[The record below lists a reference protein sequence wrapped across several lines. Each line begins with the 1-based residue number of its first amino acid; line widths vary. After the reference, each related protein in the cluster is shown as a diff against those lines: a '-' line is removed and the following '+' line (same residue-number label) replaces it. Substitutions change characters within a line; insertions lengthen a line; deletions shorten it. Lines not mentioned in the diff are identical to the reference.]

1 MQNLKN
7 LFLSPKGHLMIF
19 VSNVFCL
26 SIAFAAF
33 ILLMFQI
40 RYEWGYDG
48 FHKDGDRIFRLEIR
62 LADKGAGVLF
72 ARPMIDEFLKSSS
85 MIEIGAP
92 IRGYIGKISF
102 DIKKGEEKFSYIES
116 IREIYPQYLKLFN
129 FEAVEGDLST
139 MAPNSWAI
147 PESMAKKMFGGE
159 SAINQSIVAG
169 DDLLV
174 VTAVYK
180 DFPENSVVRN
190 MIYSILPETR
200 DIGEWMNLNYQLF
213 VKLTNAKAGDE
224 ILADFKKTFK
234 DENYDWSRGE
244 LFFTN
249 ISDIYFETDTDF
261 DSHTEKGS
269 RAILYTLIG
278 IAFLIL
284 VIAAINFMNYCIAVV
299 PVRIKSINVQKVLG
313 RSDRSLRLAILKEIL
328 VVTMLAYLLSV
339 LWIFMA
345 SDSAIADLIKPDIS
359 LSANWH
365 FIVKLFFIPL
375 TIAFL
380 AGLYPSL
387 YATSFS
393 PALVLKGSFALSPT
407 GRMFRNWMVGFQ
419 FAASFVLF
427 MASLFIFMQNEFMK
441 NSSLGFDK
449 DQIVIVELDQN
460 LNKKLSVLK
469 EKWMGFSSIRNIS
482 FTSVLFC
489 GSDYYSGRFA
499 VFKENEIQFQ
509 AMWVEYDFPE
519 VMGIPVTEGRTF
531 RKEDKLQLTETFL
544 FNDIAY
550 KKYNLN
556 TNDYLKMGDQDGV
569 IVGCMADIKYRSFR
583 NVTEPMAFI
592 LSKRDENSSSQYA
605 YIRVQEGV
613 MMDKAIADIRKGIET
628 IDPSSGVNVYP
639 FNYVLDKIYK
649 TETSL
654 NLMISLFS
662 MVSILISFFGVIGI
676 VVFDSQYK
684 RKEVSLRKVH
694 GATTISII
702 RRFNVAYFRILL
714 LSFVLAVPITIY
726 GMLYWLQNF
735 AYKIS
740 LDWWVFAVV
749 FLIISSITTFIV
761 TALTW
766 RVANLNP
773 IDNLKSE

>member
-1 MQNLKN
+1 
-7 LFLSPKGHLMIF
+7 
-19 VSNVFCL
+19 
-26 SIAFAAF
+26 
-33 ILLMFQI
+33 
-40 RYEWGYDG
+40 
-48 FHKDGDRIFRLEIR
+48 
-62 LADKGAGVLF
+62 
-72 ARPMIDEFLKSSS
+72 
-85 MIEIGAP
+85 
-92 IRGYIGKISF
+92 
-102 DIKKGEEKFSYIES
+102 
-116 IREIYPQYLKLFN
+116 
-129 FEAVEGDLST
+129 
-139 MAPNSWAI
+139 
-147 PESMAKKMFGGE
+147 
-159 SAINQSIVAG
+159 
-169 DDLLV
+169 
-174 VTAVYK
+174 
-180 DFPENSVVRN
+180 
-190 MIYSILPETR
+190 
-200 DIGEWMNLNYQLF
+200 
-213 VKLTNAKAGDE
+213 
-224 ILADFKKTFK
+224 
-234 DENYDWSRGE
+234 
-244 LFFTN
+244 
-249 ISDIYFETDTDF
+249 
-261 DSHTEKGS
+261 
-269 RAILYTLIG
+269 
-278 IAFLIL
+278 
-284 VIAAINFMNYCIAVV
+284 MNYCIAVV

-328 VVTMLAYLLSV
+328 VVTMLAYLLSM

-441 NSSLGFDK
+441 NGSLGFDK

-469 EKWMGFSSIRNIS
+469 EKWMEFSSIRNIS

-639 FNYVLDKIYK
+639 FNYVLDKTYK

-702 RRFNVAYFRILL
+702 GRFNVAYFRILL
-714 LSFVLAVPITIY
+714 LSFVLAVPVTVY

-735 AYKIS
+735 VYKIS

-773 IDNLKSE
+773 IDNLKTE

>member
-1 MQNLKN
+1 M
-7 LFLSPKGHLMIF
+7 
-19 VSNVFCL
+19 
-26 SIAFAAF
+26 
-33 ILLMFQI
+33 
-40 RYEWGYDG
+40 
-48 FHKDGDRIFRLEIR
+48 
-62 LADKGAGVLF
+62 
-72 ARPMIDEFLKSSS
+72 
-85 MIEIGAP
+85 
-92 IRGYIGKISF
+92 
-102 DIKKGEEKFSYIES
+102 
-116 IREIYPQYLKLFN
+116 
-129 FEAVEGDLST
+129 
-139 MAPNSWAI
+139 
-147 PESMAKKMFGGE
+147 
-159 SAINQSIVAG
+159 
-169 DDLLV
+169 
-174 VTAVYK
+174 
-180 DFPENSVVRN
+180 
-190 MIYSILPETR
+190 
-200 DIGEWMNLNYQLF
+200 
-213 VKLTNAKAGDE
+213 
-224 ILADFKKTFK
+224 
-234 DENYDWSRGE
+234 
-244 LFFTN
+244 
-249 ISDIYFETDTDF
+249 
-261 DSHTEKGS
+261 
-269 RAILYTLIG
+269 G

-328 VVTMLAYLLSV
+328 VVTMLAYLLSM
-339 LWIFMA
+339 LWVFMA
-345 SDSAIADLIKPDIS
+345 SDSAIANLIKPDIS

-365 FIVKLFFIPL
+365 FVVKLFFIPF

-419 FAASFVLF
+419 FTASFVLF
-427 MASLFIFMQNEFMK
+427 MASFFIFLQNKFMK
-441 NSSLGFDK
+441 NGSLGFDK

-460 LNKKLSVLK
+460 LNKSLSVLK
-469 EKWMGFSSIRNIS
+469 EKWMEFSSVKNIS

-499 VFKENEIQFQ
+499 VYKENEIQFQ
-509 AMWVEYDFPE
+509 AMWVDYDFPE

-550 KKYNLN
+550 KRYSLN

-569 IVGCMADIKYRSFR
+569 IVGRMPDIKYRSFR
-583 NVTEPMAFI
+583 NVTEPLAFI

-605 YIRVQEGV
+605 YVRVQEGV
-613 MMDKAIADIRKGIET
+613 MMDKAIIDIRKGIET
-628 IDPSSGVNVYP
+628 IDPSSEVNVYP
-639 FNYVLDKIYK
+639 FNYVLDNTYK
-649 TETSL
+649 AETSL

-662 MVSILISFFGVIGI
+662 LVSILISFFGVIGI

-702 RRFNVAYFRILL
+702 KRFNSAYFRILL
-714 LSFVLAVPITIY
+714 LSFVLAVPITVY

-749 FLIISSITTFIV
+749 FLIISSITAFIV
-761 TALTW
+761 TTLTW

-773 IDNLKSE
+773 VENLKTE

>member
-7 LFLSPKGHLMIF
+7 LFLSPKGHQMIF

-33 ILLMFQI
+33 VLLMFQI

-85 MIEIGAP
+85 MVEIGAP

-102 DIKKGEEKFSYIES
+102 DIKKGEDKFSYIES

-129 FEAVEGDLST
+129 FEVVEGDLSA

-147 PESMAKKMFGGE
+147 PESMAKKLFGDE

-169 DDLLV
+169 DDLLTV
-174 VTAVYK
+174 AAVYK
-180 DFPENSVVRN
+180 DFPENSVVKN

-200 DIGEWMNLNYQLF
+200 DVGEWMNLNYQLF
-213 VKLTNAKAGDE
+213 VKLTDAKVGDE
-224 ILADFKKTFK
+224 ILANFKKTFK

-249 ISDIYFETDTDF
+249 ISDIYFETDTNF

-328 VVTMLAYLLSV
+328 VVTMLAYLLSM
-339 LWIFMA
+339 LWVFMV

-365 FIVKLFFIPL
+365 FVVKLFFIPL

-427 MASLFIFMQNEFMK
+427 MASFFIFLQNKFMK
-441 NSSLGFDK
+441 NGSLGFDK
-449 DQIVIVELDQN
+449 DLIVIVELDQN
-460 LNKKLSVLK
+460 LNKRLSVLK
-469 EKWMGFSSIRNIS
+469 EKWMEFSSIKNIS

-499 VFKENEIQFQ
+499 VHKENEIQFQ
-509 AMWVEYDFPE
+509 AMWVDYDFPE
-519 VMGIPVTEGRTF
+519 VMGIPITEGRTF

-544 FNDIAY
+544 FNDIAC
-550 KKYNLN
+550 KKYSLN
-556 TNDYLKMGDQDGV
+556 TNDHLKMGDQDGV
-569 IVGCMADIKYRSFR
+569 IAGFMPDIKYRSFR

-592 LSKRDENSSSQYA
+592 LSRRDENSSSQYA
-605 YIRVQEGV
+605 YVRVQEGV
-613 MMDKAIADIRKGIET
+613 MIDKAIADIRKGIKM
-628 IDPSSGVNVYP
+628 IDPSSEVNVYP
-639 FNYVLDKIYK
+639 FNYVLDNTYKI
-649 TETSL
+649 ETSL

-662 MVSILISFFGVIGI
+662 LVSILISFFGVIGI

-684 RKEVSLRKVH
+684 RKEVSLRKIH

-702 RRFNVAYFRILL
+702 ERFNAAYFRILL
-714 LSFVLAVPITIY
+714 LSFVLAVPITVY

-740 LDWWVFAVV
+740 LDWWVFVVV
-749 FLIISSITTFIV
+749 FLIISSITAFIV
-761 TALTW
+761 TTLTW

-773 IDNLKSE
+773 VENLKTE

>member
-1 MQNLKN
+1 M
-7 LFLSPKGHLMIF
+7 GI
-19 VSNVFCL
+19 
-26 SIAFAAF
+26 
-33 ILLMFQI
+33 
-40 RYEWGYDG
+40 DG

-200 DIGEWMNLNYQLF
+200 DVGEWMNLNYQLF

-387 YATSFS
+387 YAT
-393 PALVLKGSFALSPT
+393 
-407 GRMFRNWMVGFQ
+407 
-419 FAASFVLF
+419 SFVLF

-702 RRFNVAYFRILL
+702 GRFNIAYFRILL
-714 LSFVLAVPITIY
+714 LSFVLAVPVTVY

>member
-1 MQNLKN
+1 
-7 LFLSPKGHLMIF
+7 MIF

-33 ILLMFQI
+33 VLLMFQI

-72 ARPMIDEFLKSSS
+72 ARPMIDEFIKSSS

-102 DIKKGEEKFSYIES
+102 DIKKGEEMFSYIES
-116 IREIYPQYLKLFN
+116 IREIYPQYLKLFD
-129 FEAVEGDLST
+129 FEVVEGDLSA

-147 PESMAKKMFGGE
+147 PESMAKKLFGDE

-169 DDLLV
+169 DDLLTV
-174 VTAVYK
+174 VAVYK

-200 DIGEWMNLNYQLF
+200 DVGEWMNLNYQLF
-213 VKLTNAKAGDE
+213 VKLTDAKAGDE
-224 ILADFKKTFK
+224 ILANFKKTFK
-234 DENYDWSRGE
+234 DENYDWNRGE

-249 ISDIYFETDTDF
+249 ISDIYFETDTNF

-269 RAILYTLIG
+269 RAILYTLMG

-328 VVTMLAYLLSV
+328 VVTMLAYLLSM
-339 LWIFMA
+339 LWVFMA
-345 SDSAIADLIKPDIS
+345 SDSAIANLIKPDIS

-365 FIVKLFFIPL
+365 FVVKLFFIPF

-419 FAASFVLF
+419 FTASFVLF
-427 MASLFIFMQNEFMK
+427 MASFFIFLQNKFMK
-441 NSSLGFDK
+441 NGSLGFDK

-460 LNKKLSVLK
+460 LNKSLSVLK
-469 EKWMGFSSIRNIS
+469 EKWMEFSSVKIYPLPVFCFADLIIIRA
-482 FTSVLFC
+482 VLPCTKKMKYNFKRC
-489 GSDYYSGRFA
+489 GS
-499 VFKENEIQFQ
+499 I
-509 AMWVEYDFPE
+509 M
-519 VMGIPVTEGRTF
+519 I
-531 RKEDKLQLTETFL
+531 FL
-544 FNDIAY
+544 
-550 KKYNLN
+550 
-556 TNDYLKMGDQDGV
+556 
-569 IVGCMADIKYRSFR
+569 R
-583 NVTEPMAFI
+583 
-592 LSKRDENSSSQYA
+592 
-605 YIRVQEGV
+605 
-613 MMDKAIADIRKGIET
+613 
-628 IDPSSGVNVYP
+628 
-639 FNYVLDKIYK
+639 
-649 TETSL
+649 
-654 NLMISLFS
+654 
-662 MVSILISFFGVIGI
+662 
-676 VVFDSQYK
+676 
-684 RKEVSLRKVH
+684 
-694 GATTISII
+694 
-702 RRFNVAYFRILL
+702 
-714 LSFVLAVPITIY
+714 
-726 GMLYWLQNF
+726 
-735 AYKIS
+735 
-740 LDWWVFAVV
+740 
-749 FLIISSITTFIV
+749 
-761 TALTW
+761 
-766 RVANLNP
+766 
-773 IDNLKSE
+773 